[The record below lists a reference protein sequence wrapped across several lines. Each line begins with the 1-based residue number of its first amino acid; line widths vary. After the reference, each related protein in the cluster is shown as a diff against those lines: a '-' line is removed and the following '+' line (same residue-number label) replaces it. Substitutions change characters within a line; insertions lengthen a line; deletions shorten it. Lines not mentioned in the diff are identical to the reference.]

1 MLWESTYFQ
10 RQDNSHD
17 LFQTFCFLPDCSQV
31 IFKLPD
37 QSRFPN
43 FFKKVETL
51 QQLSFDAPTLSA
63 KLHKA
68 GRSLE
73 QTSFHPML
81 EQLNG
86 RR

>member
-1 MLWESTYFQ
+1 
-10 RQDNSHD
+10 
-17 LFQTFCFLPDCSQV
+17 
-31 IFKLPD
+31 
-37 QSRFPN
+37 
-43 FFKKVETL
+43 VETL

-86 RR
+86 RRWNYIFGQRIPEISIPKSSI